1 MLARCL
7 SASLHGLEAKP
18 VTVEVDLAPGLPG
31 IQRVGLADKAI
42 QESRERVRSALRNS
56 GFRGPLVRV
65 VINLAP
71 ADCRKEGPAFD
82 LPIALGLLVASG
94 QLDRPKLDGL
104 WCAGELGLDGSL
116 RPCRGVIAFA
126 DLARQQGARALI
138 VPPANAPEA
147 ALIPNLKIW
156 TANNLKELVQQ
167 LKGECPVVRVEHNS
181 SPQPATPAAMP
192 LEPLGLG
199 IEGMDRA
206 AHALALAAAGGHH
219 LLMVG
224 PPGCGKPIWLA
235 NYHSCFHP
243 SPHLNRS
250 PSLEFTR

>member
-1 MLARCL
+1 M
-7 SASLHGLEAKP
+7 
-18 VTVEVDLAPGLPG
+18 
-31 IQRVGLADKAI
+31 
-42 QESRERVRSALRNS
+42 
-56 GFRGPLVRV
+56 
-65 VINLAP
+65 
-71 ADCRKEGPAFD
+71 
-82 LPIALGLLVASG
+82 
-94 QLDRPKLDGL
+94 
-104 WCAGELGLDGSL
+104 
-116 RPCRGVIAFA
+116 IAFA

-167 LKGECPVVRVEHNS
+167 LKGECPVVRVEHNP

-224 PPGCGKPIWLA
+224 HRAAEKPIWLA